1 MLVEAAIP
9 TYALDIMCP
18 ELKEIITNYFRHL
31 LKHPVESFGLLESQ
45 VRFKFAEAQSKRL
58 TAAGPSVL
66 ARPIVAKLF
75 DLGMTDQQVTTSFGG
90 IAIVKLMDLIT
101 HGVSAGLYALLGL
114 IEGGIQEIPNST
126 LAEFSLSEIEAET
139 FRALADEFSGT
150 FEQLIETAKA
160 LR

>member
-1 MLVEAAIP
+1 
-9 TYALDIMCP
+9 
-18 ELKEIITNYFRHL
+18 
-31 LKHPVESFGLLESQ
+31 